1 MLGGTVVR
9 INKKWD
15 EEENEYEEIQKS
27 INNIIGVHVAKCDC
41 NASFSKCGKA
51 EQKECF
57 PQCRHNLHIESK
69 RNQGENHL
77 DK

>member
-57 PQCRHNLHIESK
+57 PQCRQNLHIESK